1 MSRPPVKVT
10 TRWDPGGQR
19 EEGAVMEALD
29 DDEVGPG
36 LHGGRF

>member
-10 TRWDPGGQR
+10 TMWDPRGQG
-19 EEGAVMEALD
+19 EEGAAMEPLD

-36 LHGGRF
+36 LHGGWF